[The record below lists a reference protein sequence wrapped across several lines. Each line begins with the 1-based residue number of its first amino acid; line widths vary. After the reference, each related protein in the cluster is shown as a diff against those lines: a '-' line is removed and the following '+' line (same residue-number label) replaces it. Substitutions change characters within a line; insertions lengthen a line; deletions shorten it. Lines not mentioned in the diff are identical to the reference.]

1 MTIIK
6 QTTLSVNM
14 KFYSAFIFCLL
25 FIVGYLLI
33 KLDYIGIS
41 SLLEFQNS
49 FENFSYFKALAIF
62 ILVYISYALASMPG
76 LLVLD
81 LIAGALFGP
90 IIGFFAAWLSAVSG
104 AFLVFLASRYFFS
117 SYFFSRYENNLKKI
131 QRGFQRHE
139 TNYLIF
145 LRVVPLMPF
154 GLINI
159 SLGLIQI
166 KAKQFFWTTFFG
178 VLPISFL
185 YTHIGS
191 EIKDALLQDQSLS
204 SKILW
209 NPFILS
215 ALAVLSV
222 FVLLP
227 IFIKKR
233 KEPDPVK

>member
-25 FIVGYLLI
+25 IFVGYLLV
-33 KLDYIGIS
+33 KLDYIGVK

-49 FENFSYFKALAIF
+49 FENFSYFKALLIF
-62 ILVYISYALASMPG
+62 ILIYISYALASMPG

-90 IIGFFAAWLSAVSG
+90 TIGFLAAWLSAVTG
-104 AFLVFLASRYFFS
+104 AFLVFLSARYFFS
-117 SYFFSRYENNLKKI
+117 SYFFNSYENNLKKI
-131 QRGFQRHE
+131 QRGFQKHE
-139 TNYLIF
+139 TNYLLF

-154 GLINI
+154 GLVNI
-159 SLGLIQI
+159 SLGVIKI
-166 KAKQFFWTTFFG
+166 KAKHFFWTTLFG

-185 YTHIGS
+185 YTHIGA
-191 EIKDALLQDQSLS
+191 EIKDALVQDQSLS

-209 NPFILS
+209 NPVILS
-215 ALAVLSV
+215 ALASLSGL
-222 FVLLP
+222 VLLP
-227 IFIKKR
+227 VFIKRR
-233 KEPDPVK
+233 KEAGPIK

>member
-14 KFYSAFIFCLL
+14 KFYSAFIFCLIVL
-25 FIVGYLLI
+25 VGYLLV
-33 KLDYIGIS
+33 KLDYIGVK

-49 FENFSYFKALAIF
+49 FENFSYFKALSLF
-62 ILVYISYALASMPG
+62 ILIYISYALASMPG

-90 IIGFFAAWLSAVSG
+90 KIGFLAAWLSAVSG
-104 AFLVFLASRYFFS
+104 AFLVFLSARYFFS
-117 SYFFSRYENNLKKI
+117 SYFFKRYENNLKKI
-131 QRGFQRHE
+131 QRGFKKHE

-145 LRVVPLMPF
+145 LRIVPLMPF

-159 SLGLIQI
+159 SLGVINI
-166 KAKQFFWTTFFG
+166 KTKHFFWTTLFG

-185 YTHIGS
+185 YTHIGA
-191 EIKDALLQDQSLS
+191 EIKDVLLQDQSFS

-209 NPFILS
+209 NPLILTALGVLS
-215 ALAVLSV
+215 ALVLV
-222 FVLLP
+222 PV
-227 IFIKKR
+227 FIKRR
-233 KEPDPVK
+233 KEVDPTK